1 MTGIS
6 VKSIVF
12 GVAIAAMAVSGAQ
25 ANICDSAAHHAAAE
39 TGVPVDVMLTITR
52 LETGRGTPAEPWPWA
67 VNNAGDGSWFP
78 SEDDARSYVFSKVK
92 RGITNIDIGC
102 FQINYRWH
110 ADGFRSLDDMFHPE
124 LNALYAARFLS
135 ELYRE
140 FGNWTEAVGAYHSR
154 TSKYADRYLSKFRDL
169 RSDVA
174 RMESPAPTKA
184 TPAGQPLF
192 GQHGSARPG
201 SVFMTD
207 ATRTRPF
214 IQFNRTN

>member
-1 MTGIS
+1 
-6 VKSIVF
+6 
-12 GVAIAAMAVSGAQ
+12 
-25 ANICDSAAHHAAAE
+25 
-39 TGVPVDVMLTITR
+39 
-52 LETGRGTPAEPWPWA
+52 
-67 VNNAGDGSWFP
+67 
-78 SEDDARSYVFSKVK
+78 VK

-154 TSKYADRYLSKFRDL
+154 TSKYADRYLSKFHDL

-184 TPAGQPLF
+184 TPTGQPLF
-192 GQHGSARPG
+192 GQHGTARPG